1 MKRRVFVVVAGVQPE
16 VLLGLAD
23 KFEKERDEELIPL
36 RRVRCP
42 YGYTEKYVTKL
53 YARVADELRSR
64 QQFNRE
70 TLLINASL
78 TVLFVD
84 WADGSECTLYRKFG
98 VEALVVPFSS
108 PEMARRTTSNDLH
121 YVVNSTYTEIKRA
134 LKRTRAMY
142 NVISE
147 EVTNRDSRTCLL
159 LPPKTFG
166 RRFDRICEG
175 VRAAAKSGEGA
186 EAFRKRLQQVANSLP
201 IAGGRHFAGDGGLV
215 FRCPAKARGR
225 HGLAPLWGDG
235 SHALSCVIRGRLRF
249 GASFDPRFHYDCDV
263 NRRTTTVLPGCHEH
277 AAVDRRRRHV
287 NVAPNDNV
295 R

>member
-1 MKRRVFVVVAGVQPE
+1 MAGVQPE
-16 VLLGLAD
+16 VLLSLAD

-53 YARVADELRSR
+53 YARVADELRTR
-64 QQFNRE
+64 QQVNRE
-70 TLLINASL
+70 TLLVNTSL

-84 WADGSECTLYRKFG
+84 SADGSECALYRQFG
-98 VEALVVPFSS
+98 VEALVVPLNS
-108 PEMARRTTSNDLH
+108 PDTARMATSNDLH
-121 YVVNSTYTEIKRA
+121 YFVNSIYTEIKRA
-134 LKRTRAMY
+134 LKRTRAIY
-142 NVISE
+142 NVILE

-166 RRFDRICEG
+166 RRFDRICEE

-186 EAFRKRLQQVANSLP
+186 DAFRKRLQQVVKYLP
-201 IAGGRHFAGDGGLV
+201 IVEGRYFAGDGGLV
-215 FRCPAKARGR
+215 YRCPAKARGR
-225 HGLAPLWGDG
+225 HGLAPFWGDG
-235 SHALSCVIRGRLRF
+235 SHVLSCVIRGRLRF
-249 GASFDPRFHYDCDV
+249 GVSFDPRFHYDCAV
-263 NRRTTTVLPGCHEH
+263 NRRTTTVLPGCHEC